1 MGNTH
6 LTVQGR
12 VSYAKHAACVV
23 GMEGAQKGQAEMLPG
38 ALPTFLRRMSYLGSR
53 GERQPALAQREPC
66 LTDGRTGT
74 ARPHQGGA
82 GLPCS
87 CNPLPRR

>member
-6 LTVQGR
+6 LTAQR
-12 VSYAKHAACVV
+12 TVSYAKHPVCAV

-38 ALPTFLRRMSYLGSR
+38 ALPMFPRRTSYLGSR
-53 GERQPALAQREPC
+53 GERQPALAQSEPC
-66 LTDGRTGT
+66 LTDGRTGP
-74 ARPHQGGA
+74 ACPHQGGA

-87 CNPLPRR
+87 CNPPPRR